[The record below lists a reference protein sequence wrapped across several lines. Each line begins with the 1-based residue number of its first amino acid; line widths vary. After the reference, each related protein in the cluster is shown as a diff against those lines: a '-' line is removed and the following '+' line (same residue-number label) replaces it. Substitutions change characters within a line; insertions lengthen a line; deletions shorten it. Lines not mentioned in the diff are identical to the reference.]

1 MARSG
6 STSRA
11 KRTAGPLAA
20 GKLPVRLLESLLRKY
35 SSGAPGLL
43 VGPSIGID
51 SAIIDAGGR
60 LLAAK
65 SDPITFVSG
74 NIGEYAVHVNANDIA
89 VMGGVPRWFLA
100 TVLLPEGKATAKMA
114 EGIFAQV
121 SMACGSI
128 GAALAGGHTEVT
140 SGVVRPLVSGHMLG
154 TLEVQKPVTS
164 SGARTGDCLIL
175 TKGIAI
181 EATSVIARM
190 LRAELCSAF
199 SPAFIRKCADFFR
212 APGISVV
219 KDARVA
225 MGSGA
230 VHAMHDPTE
239 GGLSAALHELSMA
252 SKRTITV
259 EEELIPVFPET
270 RALCLHFGIDP
281 LGAISSGALLI
292 SAAPQEAAK
301 IVLGLKKAWIPSAI
315 IGKIGPE
322 GRSVSIISRGKTK
335 KLRHIE
341 RDELTKIL
349 V

>member
-6 STSRA
+6 STLRA
-11 KRTAGPLAA
+11 KRASAPLAA
-20 GKLPVRLLESLLRKY
+20 GKLPVRLLGSLLRKY
-35 SSGAPGLL
+35 SSGAPGLI

-60 LLAAK
+60 LLVAK
-65 SDPITFVSG
+65 SDPITFVSE

-89 VMGGVPRWFLA
+89 VMGGAPRWFLA
-100 TVLLPEGKATAKMA
+100 TVLLPEGKATPRMA
-114 EGIFAQV
+114 EEIFAQA
-121 SMACGSI
+121 SAACGSI

-140 SGVVRPLVSGHMLG
+140 SGVERPIVAGHMLG
-154 TLEVQKPVTS
+154 TLEVKKPITS
-164 SGARTGDCLIL
+164 SGARSGDCLIL

-181 EATSVIARM
+181 EATSVIARV
-190 LRAELCSAF
+190 LRAKLKGAF
-199 SPAFIRKCADFFR
+199 SPAFMRKCAAFFR
-212 APGISVV
+212 SPGISVV
-219 KDARVA
+219 NDARVA
-225 MGSGA
+225 IGSGV

-252 SKRTITV
+252 SGRTITV
-259 EEELIPVFPET
+259 EEDLIPVFPES

-292 SAAPQEAAK
+292 SAAPREAAK
-301 IVLGLKKAWIPSAI
+301 IVRGLEKAGIPSAI
-315 IGKIGPE
+315 IGKIGPK
-322 GRSVSIISRGKTK
+322 GRSVNIVSRGKTK
-335 KLRHIE
+335 KLKHIE